1 LRKERQYKERTG
13 EEMACV
19 LLKEQ
24 EYRILKRFYRYK
36 IGKIDIVAKFREHFV
51 ILLSKKM
58 QKQNWTSPVLIC
70 NCLKFGKLRMLG
82 EHYLNH

>member
-1 LRKERQYKERTG
+1 
-13 EEMACV
+13 MACV
-19 LLKEQ
+19 FLKEQ

-36 IGKIDIVAKFREHFV
+36 IAEIDIVAKFREHLVFYQV
-51 ILLSKKM
+51 KKV